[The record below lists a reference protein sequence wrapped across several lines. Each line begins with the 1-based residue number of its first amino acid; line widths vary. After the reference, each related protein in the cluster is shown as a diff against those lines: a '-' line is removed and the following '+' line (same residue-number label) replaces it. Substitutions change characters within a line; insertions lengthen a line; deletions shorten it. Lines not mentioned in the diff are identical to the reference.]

1 MAMGDREIRAIAVAA
16 WLICACKSGETQRD
30 DTRAHAVATEKTAPG
45 SAVAS
50 AAGASGD
57 PWSEA
62 ARKAARASAG
72 SAAATGNAGSGAA
85 GGASAD
91 GAPAAAAESAAPIA
105 AASLALA
112 SLDAGPGAERIIT
125 AQPPKPG
132 ASSIVTY
139 EAKLDLDLNFGG
151 MQMTTTNTQSK
162 KKKVEIRAVD
172 ADGTVH
178 KRITY
183 IKRDT
188 RRVVDGDVKP
198 DPSPIRGKTYLLTW
212 KDAVAAV
219 ALPSGEPASAEEV
232 EAVRK
237 EEALLQ
243 APELLGRVL
252 DGLRLVKGQ
261 PFEVPASTLEKFV
274 QEGFHPRRLV
284 LTYRGK
290 TAEGT
295 RIDAEG
301 ALVNNEARGMK
312 IFVDIKA
319 ELVIDTTGWCRSL
332 KSNAQVRSEL
342 NGVVVG
348 SGAGTGATVATALR

>member
-1 MAMGDREIRAIAVAA
+1 M
-16 WLICACKSGETQRD
+16 
-30 DTRAHAVATEKTAPG
+30 
-45 SAVAS
+45 
-50 AAGASGD
+50 
-57 PWSEA
+57 
-62 ARKAARASAG
+62 
-72 SAAATGNAGSGAA
+72 
-85 GGASAD
+85 
-91 GAPAAAAESAAPIA
+91 
-105 AASLALA
+105 
-112 SLDAGPGAERIIT
+112 
-125 AQPPKPG
+125 
-132 ASSIVTY
+132 VTY
-139 EAKLDLDLNFGG
+139 EAKLDYDLNLGG
-151 MQMTTTNTQSK
+151 LQITTTSTQSK
-162 KKKVEIRAVD
+162 KKKVEILAVD
-172 ADGTVH
+172 SDGTVH

-188 RRVVDGDVKP
+188 QRIVDGDLKK

-212 KDAVAAV
+212 KDTVAAV
-219 ALPSGEPASAEEV
+219 SLPSGEPASAEEV

-252 DGLRLVKGQ
+252 DGLRLIKGQ
-261 PFEVPASTLEKFV
+261 PFDVPASALEKFV

-290 TAEGT
+290 TADGT

-312 IFVDIKA
+312 LFVDIKA
-319 ELVIDTTGWCRSL
+319 ELVIDTSGWCRSL
-332 KSNAQVRSEL
+332 RSNAQVRAEL

>member
-16 WLICACKSGETQRD
+16 WLICACKSGETQQ
-30 DTRAHAVATEKTAPG
+30 DTRARAVAEKTAPG
-45 SAVAS
+45 NGVAS
-50 AAGASGD
+50 AGGASID
-57 PWSEA
+57 PWSVA
-62 ARKAARASAG
+62 ARKAAPASAG

-91 GAPAAAAESAAPIA
+91 GAPPAAPGSAGLVARA
-105 AASLALA
+105 ALALS

-125 AQPPKPG
+125 ARPPKPG
-132 ASSIVTY
+132 TSSIVTY
-139 EAKLDLDLNFGG
+139 EAKLDYDLNLGG
-151 MQMTTTNTQSK
+151 LQITTSSTQSK
-162 KKKVEIRAVD
+162 KKKVEILAVD
-172 ADGTVH
+172 PDGTVH

-188 RRVVDGDVKP
+188 RRIVDGDLKA

-212 KDAVAAV
+212 KDTVAAV
-219 ALPSGEPASAEEV
+219 SLASGKPASDEEV
-232 EAVRK
+232 EEVRK
-237 EEALLQ
+237 DEALLQ

-261 PFEVPASTLEKFV
+261 PFEVPAAALEKFV

-290 TAEGT
+290 TAEGM

-312 IFVDIKA
+312 LFVDIKA
-319 ELVIDTTGWCRSL
+319 ELLIDTTGWCLSL
-332 KSNAQVRSEL
+332 KSNAQVRAEL

>member
-16 WLICACKSGETQRD
+16 WLFCACKSGETQ
-30 DTRAHAVATEKTAPG
+30 DTRARPAADEKPAPG

-50 AAGASGD
+50 AGGATSD
-57 PWSEA
+57 PWSAA
-62 ARKAARASAG
+62 ARKAARGSAG
-72 SAAATGNAGSGAA
+72 SAAATASAGSGAA
-85 GGASAD
+85 GGASAE
-91 GAPAAAAESAAPIA
+91 GAPGAAPGDA
-105 AASLALA
+105 APVAPASLALT

-125 AQPPKPG
+125 AVPPKPG
-132 ASSIVTY
+132 TSSIVTF

-151 MQMTTTNTQSK
+151 MTMATTNTQSK

-172 ADGTVH
+172 PDGTVH

-212 KDAVAAV
+212 KDAVATV

-295 RIDAEG
+295 RIDAEA

-312 IFVDIKA
+312 IFVDFKA